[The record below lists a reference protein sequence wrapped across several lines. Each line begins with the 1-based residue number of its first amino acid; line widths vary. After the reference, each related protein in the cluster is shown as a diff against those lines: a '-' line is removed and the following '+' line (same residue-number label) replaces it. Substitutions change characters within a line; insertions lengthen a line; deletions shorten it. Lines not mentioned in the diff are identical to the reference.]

1 MKKTF
6 FILAFVTV
14 QLVQAQ
20 TPLATVQ
27 VQSLGMVCA
36 PGQCTTLSASYFE
49 GKATTSYEVSS
60 IAYAPTFPFTGG
72 TTINANA
79 DDTWSS
85 VVNLPFT
92 FSFFNT
98 NYTQILVGSNGL
110 ITFGTGTY
118 NPNGFCNWNFTQT
131 IPNATFPVK
140 NAIYGV
146 YQDTNIS
153 APPVTNPLIQNV
165 NYYVLDSGVNTA
177 PNRVFVANFNELPA
191 YSCDATNGLQ
201 TSQIVLHE
209 TTNIIEII
217 INKRTPC
224 TGWVSGNGLVGIQ
237 NAAGTL
243 AYVPPGRNTGSWSAT
258 NEAWRFSPAGA
269 STTQLNWQING
280 VFVNA
285 APNPWNYCPQENE
298 QVAAVVAYTNGTQTN
313 YISGTVG
320 YPLLATLPAFADPYD
335 ITVCSS
341 ENPTQVVD
349 LTPNNIHI
357 LNSLNPADY
366 NIRYY
371 LDPTDASNTTNN
383 YIQTPTT
390 FELNATQTIYAS
402 IEKYETG
409 CVYVKPFQVIVIPF
423 LTSPTGPSTQNFT
436 AGQTLADL
444 TVVGTGIVWY
454 TTPIGGTS
462 LPNTT
467 PLTDN
472 NTYFAAQSSGGCESR
487 NTLTNRLAVTTLL
500 VLNADQFSAKE
511 IQIKPNPVLDVVQIE
526 SSVLVEKVQ
535 LFSLDGREILS
546 ESNPFKST
554 SLDLSHLNSGVY
566 FITLSAKTGKVT
578 QKIIKK

>member
-1 MKKTF
+1 MKKIVF
-6 FILAFVTV
+6 LFALLSQFAI
-14 QLVQAQ
+14 AQ
-20 TPLATVQ
+20 TPLATVT
-27 VQSLGMVCA
+27 VESTGVVCA
-36 PGQCTTLSASYFE
+36 PGQCTTLTANYYP
-49 GKATTSYEVSS
+49 GNATTSYTVSS
-60 IAYAPTFPFTGG
+60 IPYAPTFPFTGG

-85 VVNLPFT
+85 VVNLPFS

-110 ITFGTGTY
+110 VTFGTSTY
-118 NPNGFCNWNFTQT
+118 SPNGFCNWNFTQT
-131 IPNATFPVK
+131 IPNAAFPVK

-165 NYYVLDSGVNTA
+165 NYYVLDSGVNAA
-177 PNRVFVANFNELPA
+177 PNRVFIANFNELPA

-209 TTNIIEII
+209 TTNIIEIL

-224 TGWVSGNGLVGIQ
+224 VNWVSGNGVVGIQ
-237 NAAGTL
+237 NSAGTL

-258 NEAWRFSPAGA
+258 NEAWRFTPAGA
-269 STTQLNWQING
+269 STAQLNWQING

-298 QVAAVVAYTNGTQTN
+298 EVAAVVVYSNGTQTN
-313 YISGTVG
+313 YISGTLG
-320 YPLLATLPAFADPYD
+320 YPLLAPLPAFADPFD

-349 LTPNNIHI
+349 LTPNNLHI
-357 LNSLNPADY
+357 LNSLNAADY

-371 LDPTDASNTTNN
+371 LDPIEASNTTNN
-383 YIQTPTT
+383 YIQTPST
-390 FELNATQTIYAS
+390 FELNATQTIYAA
-402 IEKYETG
+402 IESYQTG

-444 TVVGTGIVWY
+444 TVNGTGIVWY
-454 TTPIGGTS
+454 TAPIGGTS
-462 LPNTT
+462 LPDTT
-467 PLTDN
+467 PLIDN

-500 VLNADQFSAKE
+500 VLDAPAFTANAVK
-511 IQIKPNPVLDVVQIE
+511 IKPNPVLDLLQIE
-526 SSVLVEKVQ
+526 SSVQIEKVQ
-535 LFSLDGREILS
+535 VYSLDGREIQS
-546 ESNPFKST
+546 ETVPFNST
-554 SLDLSHLNSGVY
+554 TLDLRNLNSGVY